1 MRGDRRQERSAAV
14 TTYLAPVERPR
25 GLFLKVVYFFMRRR
39 FGKVMTPIA
48 VFSARMP
55 LGFLSF
61 YGKVSKLDKKLTLP
75 AQTAMLIRER
85 VASTNM
91 CLFCMDAARWY
102 ATQASPDNVARFDA
116 LEQYRTSP
124 LFTDAERAALD
135 YATELTTE
143 RSVQPD
149 TFARL
154 SRQYSE
160 REICDIVW
168 LVASEH
174 LYNVS
179 NIGLNIGSDGLCE
192 LRPRIPDFA

>member
-1 MRGDRRQERSAAV
+1 MA
-14 TTYLAPVERPR
+14 TYLAPVEKPR
-25 GLFLKVVYFFMRRR
+25 GLLLKAVYFFMRRK
-39 FGKVMTPIA
+39 FGRVMTPIA

-55 LGFLSF
+55 PAFLSF
-61 YGKVSKLDKKLTLP
+61 YGKVSKLDKKLKLSR
-75 AQTAMLIRER
+75 QTAMLIREQ

-91 CLFCMDAARWY
+91 CLFCMDAGRWS
-102 ATQASPDNVARFDA
+102 ASRESTENISRFDA
-116 LEQYRTSP
+116 LADYRMSP

-135 YATELTTE
+135 YATELTRE
-143 RSVQPD
+143 KRVDGD

-154 SRQYSE
+154 AKHYSE

-174 LYNVS
+174 LYNMS

-192 LRPRIPDFA
+192 LRPRIREVA